1 MTLHSFSHAPRLHS
15 PTLAQWSLAIAV
27 LLTIVLT
34 VLIGRYQQTQPM
46 PYWVPIAQ
54 GGGWEALAR

>member
-1 MTLHSFSHAPRLHS
+1 MPPRFHT

-34 VLIGRYQQTQPM
+34 VLIGRYQQQMQPL

-54 GGGWEALAR
+54 GGGWEALVR